1 MNIGGIM
8 IKIIFIHGNGGG
20 SVDDGWYPYLKTQFQ
35 KAGLEVVSKNFPDRD
50 LARASIWLPFL
61 ENELLADHESILIGH
76 SSGAEAAM
84 RYAENHQILGSVL
97 VSPCYTDLG
106 DPKEKQSGYYDKPWD
121 WETIKKNQEWI
132 VQFSS
137 TDDPYI
143 PIAEARYVHEKLGTE
158 YYEFQ
163 DRGHFID
170 QPEFPE
176 IVKVTTEKLNV

>member
-1 MNIGGIM
+1 MR
-8 IKIIFIHGNGGG
+8 IIFIHGNGGG
-20 SVDDGWYPYLKTQFQ
+20 SVNDGWYPYLKAEFQ
-35 KAGLEVVSKNFPDRD
+35 SLGLEVVSRDFPDSD

-61 ENELLADHESILIGH
+61 EHELHADRESILIGH

-84 RYAENHQILGSVL
+84 RYAENHQLLGSVL
-97 VSPCYTDLG
+97 VSPCYTDLR

-121 WETIKKNQEWI
+121 WEAIKKNQQWI

-137 TDDPYI
+137 IDDPYI

-158 YYEFQ
+158 YYEFT

-170 QPEFPE
+170 QLEFLE
-176 IVKVTTEKLNV
+176 IVKVTLEKLKV